1 MLLNLFSPI
10 FTSCLCYKHKCNF
23 LMTLT
28 KDPEDILAYL
38 KGIKPGMIVLVASFG
53 DVTPKWV
60 QITNNNSRTKAAL
73 WHTKWPFFFF
83 FCGRLTDEMREVL
96 ATMGSTLIKS
106 VKAKDNWVFA
116 GRAGTDKKS
125 LYEKVSEPF
134 HCSVIFPS
142 RRVTKQRSSV
152 LNGAEEKQNVVIDCK
167 QMSFFLV
174 HLSAS
179 C

>member
-1 MLLNLFSPI
+1 MTYKVTFSLL
-10 FTSCLCYKHKCNF
+10 
-23 LMTLT
+23 
-28 KDPEDILAYL
+28 
-38 KGIKPGMIVLVASFG
+38 
-53 DVTPKWV
+53 
-60 QITNNNSRTKAAL
+60 
-73 WHTKWPFFFF
+73 

-142 RRVTKQRSSV
+142 GCVTKQRSSV

-167 QMSFFLV
+167 QISFLLLFF

>member
-1 MLLNLFSPI
+1 MLSNLSSPI
-10 FTSCLCYKHKCNF
+10 FNLSLCYKHEGNF

-60 QITNNNSRTKAAL
+60 QITTIQGLKQLYDIQSD
-73 WHTKWPFFFF
+73 PFSC

-125 LYEKVSEPF
+125 LYEKVSELF
-134 HCSVIFPS
+134 HSV
-142 RRVTKQRSSV
+142 
-152 LNGAEEKQNVVIDCK
+152 
-167 QMSFFLV
+167 SFFPLGV
-174 HLSAS
+174 SPNKDPLY
-179 C
+179 

>member
-1 MLLNLFSPI
+1 MTYKVTFFLL
-10 FTSCLCYKHKCNF
+10 
-23 LMTLT
+23 
-28 KDPEDILAYL
+28 
-38 KGIKPGMIVLVASFG
+38 
-53 DVTPKWV
+53 
-60 QITNNNSRTKAAL
+60 
-73 WHTKWPFFFF
+73 

-142 RRVTKQRSSV
+142 GRVTKQRSFV

-167 QMSFFLV
+167 QNLFFSLTCQRAVNDEKTNIYEGWPELV
-174 HLSAS
+174 EVGG
-179 C
+179 CFPRTVFDKD